1 MFPDAE
7 RGRSGT
13 EARRDTLL
21 SAIRVAIHAA
31 GKLVKH
37 MSDPLG
43 FISGNQIQRP
53 DFAKP
58 AGGQSAGAQNGQGGG
73 SFKDVLVKNLQEVN
87 QAQQEAQRAVEDLT
101 TGERSDVEGVILATQ
116 KADNAFRM
124 LQQLR
129 NRMMEAY
136 DEVKQMRV

>member
-1 MFPDAE
+1 
-7 RGRSGT
+7 
-13 EARRDTLL
+13 
-21 SAIRVAIHAA
+21 
-31 GKLVKH
+31 

-58 AGGQSAGAQNGQGGG
+58 AGGQSAQSEQDGGG
-73 SFKDVLVKNLQEVN
+73 SSFKDVLVKNLQEVN

-101 TGERSDVEGVILATQ
+101 TGQRNDVEGVILATQ

>member
-1 MFPDAE
+1 
-7 RGRSGT
+7 
-13 EARRDTLL
+13 
-21 SAIRVAIHAA
+21 
-31 GKLVKH
+31 

-58 AGGQSAGAQNGQGGG
+58 AGGQTGQPANANVGGESGA

-87 QAQQEAQRAVEDLT
+87 EAQQEAQQAVEDLT
-101 TGERSDVEGVILATQ
+101 TGNRNDVEGVILATQ

>member
-1 MFPDAE
+1 MA
-7 RGRSGT
+7 
-13 EARRDTLL
+13 
-21 SAIRVAIHAA
+21 
-31 GKLVKH
+31 
-37 MSDPLG
+37 DPLG
-43 FISGNQIQRP
+43 FISGSGGVKGPQFPQ
-53 DFAKP
+53 AKP
-58 AGGQSAGAQNGQGGG
+58 QSAEVGGG
-73 SFKDVLVKNLQEVN
+73 STFKDALLANLREAN
-87 QAQQEAQRAVEDLT
+87 EAQQQATRAVEDLQ

>member
-1 MFPDAE
+1 MA
-7 RGRSGT
+7 
-13 EARRDTLL
+13 
-21 SAIRVAIHAA
+21 
-31 GKLVKH
+31 
-37 MSDPLG
+37 DPLG
-43 FISGNQIQRP
+43 FISGSGGANKLTGNQFPQ
-53 DFAKP
+53 AKP
-58 AGGQSAGAQNGQGGG
+58 QSAEAG
-73 SFKDVLVKNLQEVN
+73 STFKDTLLANLREAN
-87 QAQQEAQRAVEDLT
+87 EAQQQATRAVEDLQ